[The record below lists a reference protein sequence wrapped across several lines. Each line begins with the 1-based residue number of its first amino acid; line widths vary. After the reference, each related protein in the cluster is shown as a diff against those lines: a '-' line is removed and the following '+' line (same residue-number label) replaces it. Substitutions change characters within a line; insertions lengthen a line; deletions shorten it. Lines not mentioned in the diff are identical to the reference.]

1 MSITDSQHLVLGAA
15 IIFGVPLLTFL
26 LSELIRL
33 TRERLPETASF
44 LRQLQNLAIP
54 TLAVWVL
61 VRYLAEL
68 PTEGLLVRLADTALA
83 LAAVYI
89 ALNLL
94 QLLLFSLGAI
104 ATKVPKLAI
113 DLVRLSLVALGA
125 AVVISRVWDADL
137 GKLVAALGVGS
148 VVLGLALQNVI
159 GNIVGGVFLA
169 SFRPFAIGD
178 VIKLGD
184 RLARVEQLDWRV
196 VTLRIQGEK
205 ILTPTAE
212 LNGKTVSIVGPPGN
226 PRVFEVTL
234 DVNVTHPPEQ
244 VRAALLEA
252 ARDIPQLT
260 EPGAASCIVTGIEAG
275 MVRYLIALP
284 LSAPLIAGGA
294 RSELFSRFWYVAQR
308 RGISLAPYDAAQ
320 MAPPAADAPEQVAAR
335 QAMLAASSGFL
346 RPGLPLQ
353 ALAEASRIQMFR
365 SGDRMLPI
373 GAKAAHA
380 LLIVEG
386 QVTVGFGGGDSAM
399 VLERLGPGDLYAT
412 RGMLRSEASP
422 VLVQA
427 VSEVRALAIPISALQ
442 SELAHSPLLARDV
455 ETVLEA
461 RGQAQD
467 KLTRIGRGLNAA

>member
-1 MSITDSQHLVLGAA
+1 MFFIDGLHLGYAA
-15 IIFGVPLLTFL
+15 LLIFGVPLVTFL
-26 LSELIRL
+26 LAELSRVC
-33 TRERLPETASF
+33 RESRPELAGF
-44 LRQLQNLAIP
+44 LRQIQNLAIP
-54 TLAVWVL
+54 ALAVFVL
-61 VRYLAEL
+61 LRYLAEL
-68 PTEGLLVRLADTALA
+68 PEDSLWLRLSDTALA
-83 LAAVYI
+83 LVGVYV
-89 ALNLL
+89 ALGGL
-94 QLLLFSLGAI
+94 QLLLYSLGAI

-196 VTLRIQGEK
+196 VTLRVQGEK

-212 LNGKTVSIVGPPGN
+212 LNGKTVSIVGPAGN

-234 DVNVTHPPEQ
+234 DVSVQYPPEQ
-244 VRAALLEA
+244 VKAALLEA

-260 EPGAASCIVTGIEAG
+260 EPGAASCFITQIEGG
-275 MVRYLIALP
+275 MIRYLIALP

-294 RSELFSRFWYVAQR
+294 RSELISRFWYVAQR
-308 RGISLAPYDAAQ
+308 RGIALGPYDAAL
-320 MAPPAADAPEQVAAR
+320 ATPPHPDAPEQVAAR
-335 QAMLAASSGFL
+335 LQMLGSASGFL

-353 ALAEASRIQMFR
+353 ELAQVARVQLYR
-365 SGDRMLPI
+365 PGDQLIAPGVRPP
-373 GAKAAHA
+373 AA
-380 LLIVEG
+380 LLILEG
-386 QVTVGFGGGDSAM
+386 QVVVSYGSGSAA
-399 VLERLGPGDLYAT
+399 VTLERLGAGDLYAT
-412 RGMLRSEASP
+412 RSMLRNEASL
-422 VLVQA
+422 VHVQA
-427 VSEVRALAIPISALQ
+427 SSEVRALAIPVTPLQ
-442 SELAHSPLLARDV
+442 KELAHSPLLARDI

-461 RGQAQD
+461 RGQAQE
-467 KLTRIGRGLNAA
+467 KLARIDRSLRAA